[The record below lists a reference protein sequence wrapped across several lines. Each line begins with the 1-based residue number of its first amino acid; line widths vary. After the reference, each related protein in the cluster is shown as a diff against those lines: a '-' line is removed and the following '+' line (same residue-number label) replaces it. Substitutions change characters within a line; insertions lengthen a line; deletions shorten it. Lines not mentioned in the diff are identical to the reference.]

1 MDCVSFL
8 FYTGDSFS
16 KPAARRVIESVSSVL
31 SIRELPISNSHLTFL
46 ELLIFV
52 YFNRFLVIMLILQIV
67 ATFSILLKKIYV
79 KITALVMVVF
89 PMLLDYFEMGLTKKI
104 SVNRWMIPSEIASWG
119 GASILILI
127 GMNVI
132 AIVIQKKI
140 AYHIFLKK

>member
-1 MDCVSFL
+1 M
-8 FYTGDSFS
+8 
-16 KPAARRVIESVSSVL
+16 
-31 SIRELPISNSHLTFL
+31 SIQELPISNSHLTFL